1 VPLVIRPRV
10 PYSGDI
16 SATGVRREETTV
28 AQNDG
33 DPIEIEIDVD
43 LEELEPDANTTVIKN
58 HAVAQ
63 AVRQAQNEYADRQAE
78 NAAHPGPENQLIL
91 RVHSW

>member
-1 VPLVIRPRV
+1 M
-10 PYSGDI
+10 S
-16 SATGVRREETTV
+16 E
-28 AQNDG
+28 NDG
-33 DPIEIEIDVD
+33 GPIDIEIEVD

-63 AVRQAQNEYADRQAE
+63 AVRRAQNEYADRQSD
-78 NAAHPGPENQLIL
+78 NAASPGPQNHITL

>member
-1 VPLVIRPRV
+1 M
-10 PYSGDI
+10 
-16 SATGVRREETTV
+16 RREETTV
-28 AQNDG
+28 SDNDG
-33 DPIEIEIDVD
+33 DPIDLEICVD

-63 AVRQAQNEYADRQAE
+63 AVRRAQNEYADRQAE
-78 NAAHPGPENQLIL
+78 NAASPGPENHITL